1 MGAKAFKDHSSIF
14 KKEYLD
20 KTEAFFQKYG
30 AKTVRSPRLA
40 AAFAHLTLSTCAV
53 QIVLAR
59 FIPIVRTFAPF
70 VAGVGSMAYSTFVFY
85 NIAGAAVWTVSFT
98 GAGFFFGGLPFVQ
111 KNFTLVVLAIIVI
124 SVLPVVHEVIEA
136 RRHSS

>member
-1 MGAKAFKDHSSIF
+1 M
-14 KKEYLD
+14 
-20 KTEAFFQKYG
+20 
-30 AKTVRSPRLA
+30 RLTTPT
-40 AAFAHLTLSTCAV
+40 FAL